1 MSDQLLRNTAS
12 IAAQNI
18 ANRNSQLQQEELDR
32 EARGR
37 LFNEA
42 IQSNTPTRYYEDFAD
57 TSRNTNN
64 LPTPNRDDHVDI
76 LTNESLLPTLQDNS
90 KTISKA
96 YNDIASRYN
105 SINQYRPIGGFRG
118 LAKASD
124 YKKMNSEDIAKEIAN
139 QYNIESDYLP
149 DLEKRIDKYAK
160 AYNVPTYLAGLAFDA
175 SLEHDRGAWSK
186 QFWYKDYTL
195 GKVTSV
201 DRDVE
206 DVLKQFNNKKT
217 LNKFNVDIDH
227 VDSINRA
234 AENFNGVFAGS
245 YGTLQELQDNY
256 SKYRYL
262 PDDVFKALTH
272 QTYTDRGSKALRNF
286 DKASNLF
293 TTELNSVINDLDKRK
308 NEDNTTQNVLPNYLE
323 NAGKNLSSEDTEFYT
338 REQGSEQMNK
348 VLNEHIASDQYK
360 NRIKSFVESTKGKL
374 DPSSPNYE
382 NTKNYYLK
390 GFVNKYRELSDKD
403 KNDLE
408 NAANAAITNYYF
420 PNNDGNINQD
430 FSNTLKNSKTTP
442 DLKKYRSSSL
452 YESAVKHDVNSGSN
466 LDKNKEIIQ
475 ALLSDYRALV

>member
-64 LPTPNRDDHVDI
+64 LSTPNRDDHVDI

-90 KTISKA
+90 RTISKA

-124 YKKMNSEDIAKEIAN
+124 YKKMNSEDMAKEIAN

-149 DLEKRIDKYAK
+149 DLEKRINEYAK

-175 SLEHDRGAWSK
+175 SLEHDRGTWSK
-186 QFWYKDYTL
+186 QFWYKDYSL

-374 DPSSPNYE
+374 DPSSPNYDI
-382 NTKNYYLK
+382 TKDAYLRD
-390 GFVNKYRELSDKD
+390 FINKYPDLSDNER
-403 KNDLE
+403 NDLK
-408 NAANAAITNYYF
+408 NAANAAMTNYYF
-420 PNNDGNINQD
+420 PNNNGYLNQD
-430 FSNTLKNSKTTP
+430 FSNALKNSKTTP
-442 DLKKYRSSSL
+442 ILRKNMSDKPKKPNSNNISESDTPFDRDLKIIKQL
-452 YESAVKHDVNSGSN
+452 LN
-466 LDKNKEIIQ
+466 LD
-475 ALLSDYRALV
+475 

>member
-42 IQSNTPTRYYEDFAD
+42 VQSNTPTRYYEDFAD

-76 LTNESLLPTLQDNS
+76 LTNESLLPNLQNNARVA
-90 KTISKA
+90 SKA
-96 YNDIASRYN
+96 YNDLAGRYN
-105 SINQYRPIGGFRG
+105 SINQYRAIGGFKG
-118 LAKASD
+118 LAKASE

-139 QYNIESDYLP
+139 QYNIEADYLP
-149 DLEKRIDKYAK
+149 DVEKRIDKFAK
-160 AYNVPTYLAGLAFDA
+160 KYNIPTYLAGLAFDA
-175 SLEHDRGAWSK
+175 SLEHDRGVWSK
-186 QFWYKDYTL
+186 QFWYKDYKL
-195 GKVTSV
+195 GSVTSV
-201 DRDVE
+201 DEDVE
-206 DVLKQFNNKKT
+206 NLLQQFSNKKT
-217 LNKFNVDIDH
+217 LGRLNVDMAH
-227 VDSINRA
+227 VDAINKA
-234 AENFNGVFAGS
+234 AENLNGVFAGS

-256 SKYRYL
+256 NKYRYL

-293 TTELNSVINDLDKRK
+293 TTELASVIDDLDKRN
-308 NEDNTTQNVLPNYLE
+308 NEDNIAQSVLPDYLKD
-323 NAGKNLSSEDTEFYT
+323 AGKKLSPEDTEFYT

-348 VLNEHIASDQYK
+348 VLNEHIASNQYK

-374 DPSSPNYE
+374 DPSSPNFDI
-382 NTKNYYLK
+382 TKDVYLNN
-390 GFVNKYRELSDKD
+390 FINKYPDLSDNE
-403 KNDLE
+403 KNDLR
-408 NAANAAITNYYF
+408 NAANAAMTNYYF
-420 PNNDGNINQD
+420 PNNNGYINQD

-442 DLKKYRSSSL
+442 ILRKNLSDKPNKPNINNNNISESDTPFDRDLKIIKQL
-452 YESAVKHDVNSGSN
+452 LNSN
-466 LDKNKEIIQ
+466 
-475 ALLSDYRALV
+475 